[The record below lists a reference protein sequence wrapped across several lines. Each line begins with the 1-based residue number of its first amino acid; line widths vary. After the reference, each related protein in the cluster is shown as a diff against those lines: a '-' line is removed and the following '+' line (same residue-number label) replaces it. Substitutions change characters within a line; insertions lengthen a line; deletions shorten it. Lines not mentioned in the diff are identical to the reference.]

1 MKRLAMATVVL
12 TALAVGAQAGDLPKP
27 IRLVDRM
34 KMYSPT
40 HYVRGAE
47 AGGGGGGSSSEGTR
61 PRRGRRRPPPKPAD
75 QPKPD
80 PEAREGGLIPTGG

>member
-27 IRLVDRM
+27 LRLVDHM

-40 HYVRGAE
+40 HYVRGAK
-47 AGGGGGGSSSEGTR
+47 AGGGGGGSQSSTAEARQEPTAA
-61 PRRGRRRPPPKPAD
+61 KPAE
-75 QPKPD
+75 QPKPESKPAKAD
-80 PEAREGGLIPTGG
+80 

>member
-27 IRLVDRM
+27 VRLVERL

-40 HYVRGAE
+40 HYVRGAK
-47 AGGGGGGSSSEGTR
+47 AGKGGGASQSTTAEAR
-61 PRRGRRRPPPKPAD
+61 QEAPAPKPAD
-75 QPKPD
+75 QPKSEPKPAKAD
-80 PEAREGGLIPTGG
+80 